1 MRKIIIAALLFISA
15 EGMAQRVVVVRRT
28 PVVVTPARVVIVPA
42 PVAVVRP
49 APVVV
54 VAPRRVV
61 RRRVVVIR

>member
-1 MRKIIIAALLFISA
+1 MKKIIIAGLLFISV
-15 EGMAQRVVVVRRT
+15 EGMAQKVVVVHRA
-28 PVVVTPARVVIVPA
+28 PVVVAPARVVVTAA

-54 VAPRRVV
+54 VTPRRVV